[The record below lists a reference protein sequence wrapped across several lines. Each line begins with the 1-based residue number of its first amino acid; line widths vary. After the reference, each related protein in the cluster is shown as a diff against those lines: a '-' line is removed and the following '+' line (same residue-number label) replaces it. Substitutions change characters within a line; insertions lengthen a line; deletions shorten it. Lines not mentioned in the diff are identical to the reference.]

1 MEVEHN
7 LRESFCKFFV
17 LAKLLNTLLKQVLK
31 QVLNTDFCEKWIVLK
46 VYYLSVL
53 H

>member
-17 LAKLLNTLLKQVLK
+17 LAKLPE

-46 VYYLSVL
+46 VCYLSVL